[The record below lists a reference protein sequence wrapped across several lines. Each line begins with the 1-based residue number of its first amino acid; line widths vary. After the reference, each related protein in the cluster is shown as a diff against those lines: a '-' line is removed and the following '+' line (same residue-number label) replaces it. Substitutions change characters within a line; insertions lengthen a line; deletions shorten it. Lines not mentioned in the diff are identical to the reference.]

1 MTNATDVAHVAFEGG
16 RFGRVITARI
26 RPNIDLVEGI
36 EQICT
41 ELTVVRAEVRSAIGS
56 LTDAVLRTGA
66 AKKLVAGPG
75 LEIALA
81 SGYVEPDVDGQPQAR
96 LFGLVS
102 DGEGRPHGGEFAR
115 GENPVFVTLEL
126 VLQEWVPDDPSDLIL
141 GVGMGSKFRA
151 IIINQDV
158 DKKVSS
164 SFQDLDTDDLPEG
177 EVKIDVAYS
186 TLNYKDGLAV
196 TGKGKIARAYPMVA
210 GIDLSGTVTDS
221 SSSDFNPG
229 DKVVACGGWMSETI
243 WGGYSEKASLP
254 ADIVVPLPPAFDLK
268 QAMAIGTAGFTAM
281 LSVMALEEAHVG
293 ADSGEIIV
301 TGAGGG
307 VGSVS
312 IALLAKLGYQVVA
325 STGRAALHD
334 YLSELGAQTIVARDE
349 LDNESPKPLE
359 AERWAGGIDS
369 VGGNT
374 LTTIIAQTK
383 SHGAIAACGLAG
395 GFQLPTTVMPFIL
408 RGVSLIGINSV
419 ILTAEQRRAA
429 WLRLARDL
437 DVTKLDAMT
446 EEATFDDVPKLAA
459 EILKGNVRG
468 RTVIAIG

>member
-1 MTNATDVAHVAFEGG
+1 
-16 RFGRVITARI
+16 
-26 RPNIDLVEGI
+26 
-36 EQICT
+36 
-41 ELTVVRAEVRSAIGS
+41 
-56 LTDAVLRTGA
+56 
-66 AKKLVAGPG
+66 
-75 LEIALA
+75 
-81 SGYVEPDVDGQPQAR
+81 
-96 LFGLVS
+96 
-102 DGEGRPHGGEFAR
+102 
-115 GENPVFVTLEL
+115 
-126 VLQEWVPDDPSDLIL
+126 
-141 GVGMGSKFRA
+141 MGSKFRA
-151 IIINQDV
+151 IVINQDA
-158 DKKVSS
+158 DRKVSS
-164 SFQDLDTDDLPEG
+164 SFQDLDSDDLPDG

-196 TGKGKIARAYPMVA
+196 TGKGKIARSYPMVA
-210 GIDLSGTVTDS
+210 GIDLSGTVTES
-221 SSSDFNPG
+221 SSPDFNPG

-254 ADIVVPLPPAFDLK
+254 ADIVVPLPQAFDLK

-281 LSVMALEEAHVG
+281 LSVMALEDAHVG
-293 ADSGEIIV
+293 SADGEIIV

-325 STGRAALHD
+325 STGREALHG
-334 YLSELGAQTIVARDE
+334 YLSDLGAQAIVARAE
-349 LDNESPKPLE
+349 LDNESPKPLDT
-359 AERWAGGIDS
+359 ERWAGGIDS

-374 LTTIIAQTK
+374 LATVLSQTK

-419 ILTAEQRRAA
+419 ILTAAQRRAA

-437 DVTKLDAMT
+437 DIAKLDAMT

-468 RTVIAIG
+468 RTVIAING

>member
-1 MTNATDVAHVAFEGG
+1 
-16 RFGRVITARI
+16 
-26 RPNIDLVEGI
+26 
-36 EQICT
+36 
-41 ELTVVRAEVRSAIGS
+41 
-56 LTDAVLRTGA
+56 
-66 AKKLVAGPG
+66 
-75 LEIALA
+75 
-81 SGYVEPDVDGQPQAR
+81 
-96 LFGLVS
+96 
-102 DGEGRPHGGEFAR
+102 
-115 GENPVFVTLEL
+115 
-126 VLQEWVPDDPSDLIL
+126 
-141 GVGMGSKFRA
+141 MGSKFRA
-151 IIINQDV
+151 IVINQDV

-164 SFQDLDTDDLPEG
+164 SFQDLDSDDLPEG

-210 GIDLSGTVTDS
+210 GIDLSGTVTES

-408 RGVSLIGINSV
+408 RGVSLIGINSI

>member
-1 MTNATDVAHVAFEGG
+1 
-16 RFGRVITARI
+16 
-26 RPNIDLVEGI
+26 
-36 EQICT
+36 
-41 ELTVVRAEVRSAIGS
+41 
-56 LTDAVLRTGA
+56 
-66 AKKLVAGPG
+66 
-75 LEIALA
+75 
-81 SGYVEPDVDGQPQAR
+81 
-96 LFGLVS
+96 
-102 DGEGRPHGGEFAR
+102 
-115 GENPVFVTLEL
+115 
-126 VLQEWVPDDPSDLIL
+126 
-141 GVGMGSKFRA
+141 MGSKFRA
-151 IIINQDV
+151 IVINQDV

-164 SFQDLDTDDLPEG
+164 SFQDLDSDDLPEG

-210 GIDLSGTVTDS
+210 GIDLSGTVTES
-221 SSSDFNPG
+221 SSSDLNPG

-301 TGAGGG
+301 TGACGG

-459 EILKGNVRG
+459 EILKGNLRG
-468 RTVIAIG
+468 RTVIAIR

>member
-1 MTNATDVAHVAFEGG
+1 
-16 RFGRVITARI
+16 
-26 RPNIDLVEGI
+26 
-36 EQICT
+36 
-41 ELTVVRAEVRSAIGS
+41 
-56 LTDAVLRTGA
+56 
-66 AKKLVAGPG
+66 
-75 LEIALA
+75 
-81 SGYVEPDVDGQPQAR
+81 
-96 LFGLVS
+96 
-102 DGEGRPHGGEFAR
+102 
-115 GENPVFVTLEL
+115 
-126 VLQEWVPDDPSDLIL
+126 
-141 GVGMGSKFRA
+141 MGSKFRA
-151 IIINQDV
+151 IVINQDA
-158 DKKVSS
+158 DRKVSS
-164 SFQDLDTDDLPEG
+164 SFQDLDSDDLPEG

-210 GIDLSGTVTDS
+210 GIDLSGTVTES

-254 ADIVVPLPPAFDLK
+254 ADIVVLLPPAFDLK

-349 LDNESPKPLE
+349 LDNESPKPLD

-374 LTTIIAQTK
+374 LTTILAQTK